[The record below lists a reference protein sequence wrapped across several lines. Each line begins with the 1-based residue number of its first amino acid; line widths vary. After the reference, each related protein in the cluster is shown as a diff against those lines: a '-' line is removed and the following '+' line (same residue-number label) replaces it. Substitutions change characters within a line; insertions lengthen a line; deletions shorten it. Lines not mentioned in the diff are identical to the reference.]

1 MGRMEK
7 VIAPAKIAMY
17 EKTQRM
23 FNSYD
28 NYMFMDLS
36 KVLSTQFKNIKSEL
50 PKDVK
55 FLFAKNKIM
64 IKALQELNKNGKYDK
79 TIEQIKNNVIV
90 AFYEDKSSAE
100 KIYQVCNKYRRNAN
114 ARFGDVANEDVI
126 IPAGPTG
133 LPPTKINVFH
143 AAHMNT
149 VIVKGK
155 IEIAVEHKL
164 VGSGEIVGISEANL
178 LTMLNILPFNYG
190 LSLLKIFESGE
201 VFDKSVL
208 AVTDEIVQN
217 SIKEAISLIACVS
230 LGTGMLTEAS
240 LPYEIM
246 EAKNDLKKV

>member
-64 IKALQELNKNGKYDK
+64 IKALQEINKNGKYDK
-79 TIEQIKNNVIV
+79 TIEQIKNNIIV
-90 AFYEDKSSAE
+90 AFYEEKSSAE
-100 KIYQVCNKYRRNAN
+100 KIYQVCNKYRRNAH

-178 LTMLNILPFNYG
+178 L
-190 LSLLKIFESGE
+190 SLLKIFESGE

-208 AVTDEIVQN
+208 AVTDEIVQD